1 MCVDANASARHA
13 AKQRWMEKD
22 AKYRSES
29 LKFFNR
35 EAQAVRKKGENTR
48 GYSIEI
54 SNDLERARYV
64 QGQALKAYEKG
75 FISYQSNKASA
86 IGKQAGRSRTAGRAS
101 MLGLLRSQGT
111 LEASVRN
118 EFGIN
123 MQRRYRARL
132 AKLQNQQAKA
142 INTLGV
148 KPEYGAPVL
157 MPPSDRLS
165 GALGIASQIA
175 GIVSAF
181 KELGAANK
189 TPTTPQVPSLSELA
203 DADLS
208 GFSSSLNIPRYDFD
222 FSNAFSQSFSS
233 GIDFN
238 QSFLNSTSLT
248 GIAPISSSYNIQF

>member
-1 MCVDANASARHA
+1 MCVDANAGARHA

-29 LKFFNR
+29 LKYFNR
-35 EAQAVRKKGENTR
+35 EAQAVKKKGENTR

-75 FISYQSNKASA
+75 FISYQSNKGKALA
-86 IGKQAGRSRTAGRAS
+86 KQAGRSRTAGRAS

-132 AKLQNQQAKA
+132 AKLQSEQAKA
-142 INTLGV
+142 RNTLGV

-165 GALGIASQIA
+165 GALQIASQVASIA
-175 GIVSAF
+175 TAF

-189 TPTTPQVPSLSELA
+189 TPKKNPFDPSNMDSSLSGLYT
-203 DADLS
+203 ADL
-208 GFSSSLNIPRYDFD
+208 GDFSSSLNIPRYDFD
-222 FSNAFSQSFSS
+222 FSNAFTTDFSKSFINTSS
-233 GIDFN
+233 GLIP
-238 QSFLNSTSLT
+238 SL
-248 GIAPISSSYNIQF
+248 FD